1 MSTLS
6 TTHEGLERMLEG
18 TRALSESVGPT
29 RSLRAMP
36 LVILTGIVTA
46 IVALASR
53 QFGDLIGDGFTG
65 EWLALW
71 AVGAV
76 AAMVFARTAAR
87 MAGWLVASGRG
98 LRAQMAQSRAE
109 QAFLTAAQHDYRLQ
123 ADLRAAL
130 SRSEG

>member
-36 LVILTGIVTA
+36 LVILTGIVSA
-46 IVALASR
+46 VVALAAR
-53 QFGDLIGDGFTG
+53 QFGDLVDDGFTG

-76 AAMVFARTAAR
+76 AAVVFARTAAR
-87 MAGWLVASGRG
+87 IAGWLVTSGRG
-98 LRAQMAQSRAE
+98 LRANIAQSRAE
-109 QAFLTAAQHDYRLQ
+109 QAFLSAAQHDFRLQ

-130 SRSEG
+130 NRAEG

>member
-46 IVALASR
+46 VVELAAR
-53 QFGDLIGDGFTG
+53 LFGNLVDDGFTG

-76 AAMVFARTAAR
+76 AAVVFARTAAR
-87 MAGWLVASGRG
+87 IAGWLVASGRG
-98 LRAQMAQSRAE
+98 LRAHIAQSRAE
-109 QAFLTAAQHDYRLQ
+109 EQAWREAVIK
-123 ADLRAAL
+123 
-130 SRSEG
+130 